1 MAFATVSMIIS
12 VARDTAKETAENN
25 FKVSSLTALERTG
38 ALLEPAINL
47 SSMTAR
53 IPDIDTP
60 PVSESGMEHPAYLFF
75 SRMLY
80 EYSAFYSVYIGLS
93 DGSFFQ
99 VINAKDRPAVLEAH
113 NAPEKTTLILRTI
126 FIQGDFRIQTFTYLN
141 SLGEILH
148 RDTSDDFD
156 YDPRIRT
163 WYQDALKYNE
173 PVLSNPYVF
182 NSLKKP
188 GITVSCKIPG
198 KSGVVGVD
206 LTISRLASF
215 ISEQKISDNGGIALF
230 TDEKKELACS
240 PEIKDFFASMDE
252 YEINSGRF
260 YEEPVDILHN
270 NILFQSEVWDTAV
283 NRDLVF
289 MSTAPLSDFMKEA
302 VIMQNKILLF
312 SLLIL
317 IVTIPVVVFLSKR
330 LALALQELTADAEL
344 VGQMDFSG
352 ELKIKTPIY
361 EFNKLATGFEVMKS
375 TIYERTAT
383 LHETLEKLEMLV
395 DMGIAMSAE
404 FDIDRLSEMILSGA
418 KKLTH
423 AEGGSLYLLDDDEKN
438 LVFKIV
444 LNDALGFSQGGTS
457 GNPITLHPVHLYNED
472 GSENH
477 YNVVTHAYFSKK
489 TLNIPNAY
497 DNEKYDFTGT
507 KEFDSSN
514 NYKSVSFLTVPL
526 KLRGSNKVLGAM
538 QLINAKNPLT
548 EEIIAFPE
556 MIHGFVEA
564 LSSSASVAIQNW
576 NLIERQKKLFDDLV
590 KFVAS
595 AIDAKSPYTAR
606 HCARVPVIA
615 KMLSEAAEK
624 SDQKPFKAY
633 KMSSS
638 EKREF
643 ETAAWLHDCGK
654 VTTPEY
660 VVDKATKLETIYNR
674 IHEIRTRFEV
684 ILRDARIEK
693 LEAVIRGEDPD
704 RADSDLLEKEK
715 KLHEDF
721 AYVAECNIGSEYMSE
736 ERLEKLRIIASKEWL
751 RYFDDSLGLSWAE
764 AKRHNSLNEGLEEIY
779 PVREFLIS
787 DRREQ
792 IIERED
798 WTQESYDKYNFQF
811 QVPEYLYDR
820 GELYNLSVRKGTL
833 TVEERFKIDEHVAQ
847 TIIMLEQL
855 PFSNDLKNVPKYAG
869 SHHETADG
877 LGYPRKLTL
886 DDLSIP
892 ERILAV
898 SDIFEALTSVDRP
911 YKKDKTLSE
920 VVEIMYKM
928 KEDRHIDPD
937 IFNLLLTSG
946 VYFEFGKLYLKPEQ
960 LDEVDV
966 SKYL

>member
-1 MAFATVSMIIS
+1 MKIIQYILQRKIRYHITVVTGVLIIISVMAFATVSMIIS

-80 EYSAFYSVYIGLS
+80 EYNAFYSVYIGLS

-126 FIQGDFRIQTFTYLN
+126 FIQGDFRIQTFTYLD

-352 ELKIKTPIY
+352 NLK
-361 EFNKLATGFEVMKS
+361 
-375 TIYERTAT
+375 
-383 LHETLEKLEMLV
+383 
-395 DMGIAMSAE
+395 
-404 FDIDRLSEMILSGA
+404 
-418 KKLTH
+418 
-423 AEGGSLYLLDDDEKN
+423 
-438 LVFKIV
+438 
-444 LNDALGFSQGGTS
+444 
-457 GNPITLHPVHLYNED
+457 
-472 GSENH
+472 
-477 YNVVTHAYFSKK
+477 
-489 TLNIPNAY
+489 
-497 DNEKYDFTGT
+497 
-507 KEFDSSN
+507 
-514 NYKSVSFLTVPL
+514 
-526 KLRGSNKVLGAM
+526 
-538 QLINAKNPLT
+538 
-548 EEIIAFPE
+548 
-556 MIHGFVEA
+556 
-564 LSSSASVAIQNW
+564 
-576 NLIERQKKLFDDLV
+576 
-590 KFVAS
+590 
-595 AIDAKSPYTAR
+595 
-606 HCARVPVIA
+606 
-615 KMLSEAAEK
+615 
-624 SDQKPFKAY
+624 
-633 KMSSS
+633 
-638 EKREF
+638 
-643 ETAAWLHDCGK
+643 
-654 VTTPEY
+654 
-660 VVDKATKLETIYNR
+660 
-674 IHEIRTRFEV
+674 
-684 ILRDARIEK
+684 
-693 LEAVIRGEDPD
+693 
-704 RADSDLLEKEK
+704 
-715 KLHEDF
+715 
-721 AYVAECNIGSEYMSE
+721 
-736 ERLEKLRIIASKEWL
+736 
-751 RYFDDSLGLSWAE
+751 
-764 AKRHNSLNEGLEEIY
+764 
-779 PVREFLIS
+779 
-787 DRREQ
+787 
-792 IIERED
+792 
-798 WTQESYDKYNFQF
+798 
-811 QVPEYLYDR
+811 
-820 GELYNLSVRKGTL
+820 
-833 TVEERFKIDEHVAQ
+833 
-847 TIIMLEQL
+847 
-855 PFSNDLKNVPKYAG
+855 
-869 SHHETADG
+869 
-877 LGYPRKLTL
+877 
-886 DDLSIP
+886 
-892 ERILAV
+892 
-898 SDIFEALTSVDRP
+898 
-911 YKKDKTLSE
+911 
-920 VVEIMYKM
+920 
-928 KEDRHIDPD
+928 
-937 IFNLLLTSG
+937 
-946 VYFEFGKLYLKPEQ
+946 
-960 LDEVDV
+960 
-966 SKYL
+966 